1 MYKLE
6 IFTDQ
11 MDFADAAL
19 IQEQTVELDYLTF
32 DAFTLEATPVCCR
45 KGYFVHVTRG
55 GSLVC
60 DGVVSDV
67 QPGDGTVSIS
77 VRPLQAMFDCEVF
90 TTEIQDVAA
99 WLAEQITQQFVS
111 NVDTLQNR
119 PVVVNRNARAAY
131 PLATDD
137 KDTMKLLDVM
147 ASALTTY
154 GVVCDCRLD
163 MEALKVAVE
172 IYQPEESRT
181 LEADLPNVLDRSV
194 TLGDSYGAA
203 NKMIVRRQVTNQ
215 ETGEVTHPEEKAF
228 YLHPDGAVDE
238 NDADRITPV
247 FWVMKTIEDGEDWEQ
262 EALAEAVKELSP
274 QLYDNEIILQ
284 YAEQDALARPME
296 ILIGARTKI
305 IVDGTAYQSI
315 LTGKT
320 LETGTVKLTFGQVRA
335 ELTKRLILERRR

>member
-163 MEALKVAVE
+163 MEAL
-172 IYQPEESRT
+172 IDIRIGN
-181 LEADLPNVLDRSV
+181 LPAGGKPDAGGRPSQCAGQICDPGRQL
-194 TLGDSYGAA
+194 
-203 NKMIVRRQVTNQ
+203 RRC
-215 ETGEVTHPEEKAF
+215 
-228 YLHPDGAVDE
+228 
-238 NDADRITPV
+238 
-247 FWVMKTIEDGEDWEQ
+247 
-262 EALAEAVKELSP
+262 
-274 QLYDNEIILQ
+274 
-284 YAEQDALARPME
+284 EQD
-296 ILIGARTKI
+296 
-305 IVDGTAYQSI
+305 D
-315 LTGKT
+315 
-320 LETGTVKLTFGQVRA
+320 RA
-335 ELTKRLILERRR
+335 PAGHKPGDRRGDPPGGESVLFASGRRGG

>member
-11 MDFADAAL
+11 MDFADAVL

-99 WLAEQITQQFVS
+99 WLAEQITQQFVA
-111 NVDTLQNR
+111 NADTLQNR
-119 PVVVNRNARAAY
+119 PVMVNRDARAAY
-131 PLATDD
+131 PLTTDD
-137 KDTMKLLDVM
+137 KDTVKLLDVM

-154 GVVCDCRLD
+154 GIVCNCHLD
-163 MEALKVAVE
+163 MERLKVAVDICQPQE
-172 IYQPEESRT
+172 IRT
-181 LEADLPNVLDRSV
+181 LEANLPNVLDKSV

-203 NKMIVRRQVTNQ
+203 NKMIVRRQVTNE
-215 ETGEVTHPEEKAF
+215 ETGEVTYSEKRAF
-228 YLHPDGAVDE
+228 YLHPDGTVDE

-274 QLYDNEIILQ
+274 QQYDNEIILQ
-284 YAEQDALARPME
+284 YAEKDALARPAE
-296 ILIGARTKI
+296 IPVGTQAAI
-305 IVDGTAYQSI
+305 IVDRTTYRSI

-320 LETGTVKLTFGQVRA
+320 FETGTIKLTFGQVRA
-335 ELTKRLILERRR
+335 ELTKRLILERRG